1 MCRNIHICVLLHV
14 NRVIS
19 IKVLKIVTSVIITI
33 YALKLKSWVSQFLI
47 IAFLFP
53 FINAVI
59 CLKES
64 MSTSD
69 NHDQTVPERSGSAQ
83 FGQTCLFQFVNVI
96 FFLQVQT
103 FIRQEVLLSIK
114 QDYDPQ
120 LADSQNKGV
129 VAVVDNIQTDVS
141 IMEVVLCFFCNK
153 HLSKLDYDL
162 LVKIQQHTVLTL
174 LHTERPK
181 LYGVLAIPS
190 AIGFK
195 GRFQSKQ

>member
-1 MCRNIHICVLLHV
+1 MYRNIHICVLLHV

-33 YALKLKSWVSQFLI
+33 YALKLKSWVSQFLT

-53 FINAVI
+53 FLNAVI

-83 FGQTCLFQFVNVI
+83 FGQTCLSHYIN
-96 FFLQVQT
+96 FLQVQT

-181 LYGVLAIPS
+181 LYGGLAIPS
-190 AIGFK
+190 AVGFK
-195 GRFQSKQ
+195 GRFLSKK